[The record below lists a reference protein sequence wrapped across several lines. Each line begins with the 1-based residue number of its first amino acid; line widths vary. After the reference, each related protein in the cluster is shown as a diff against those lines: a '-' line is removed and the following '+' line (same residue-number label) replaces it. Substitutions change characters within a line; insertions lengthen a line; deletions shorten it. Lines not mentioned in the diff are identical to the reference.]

1 MSEKGLLIAG
11 QKRTMAVDGLDQA
24 FPVFIAKRRKIA
36 LEGRGGFEQQLH
48 GKGIVSQDRR
58 EIKPDDAPKPI

>member
-1 MSEKGLLIAG
+1 
-11 QKRTMAVDGLDQA
+11 MAVDGLDQA